1 MGCARRAVKEK
12 PVQDALS
19 IGSVMRQ
26 LVALTAD
33 FAALPRLRIL
43 PMRPASR
50 SAPAAC
56 LAFALVFLALGLGG
70 AAAADF
76 RLGARSLAVGAVKIS
91 ASALDLRG
99 SDLSQE
105 ALERLL
111 DPTDPEPAATRWQ
124 KLNIARVDIPELTL
138 EMKLLGQS
146 LTWRYRNVT
155 LANIRAGLIGEA
167 MSPRGTGVA
176 SDPSVGDVHYE
187 WGTTRIERLDAAG
200 LASVT
205 TGTRAAGEAPRF
217 REIIGTARIEA
228 FSQKQGGFIA
238 TQAVNTWR
246 GMAMSAG
253 FKPWG
258 ERFALVGE
266 TMSKA
271 MAADKA
277 GEKAPKP
284 EPAALADM
292 LSLLEDVR
300 FGTSEIEGAKITFA
314 VDKAKGIEEAGEVT
328 FRRIA
333 TSDTGDIAANSAL
346 AQDISGIFGDAR
358 FTLKEISLKGFSAA
372 TAVSALRA
380 SMAAGKPGAV
390 EEDIAK
396 FIPKI
401 GRLTIAG
408 LDINAPAKPAKPP
421 ATEATAALK
430 AGLGE
435 FVIDVRAQE
444 NGTPSDIRIAVEKLS
459 APVPRDEVS
468 SKQLLDLGYTQLEV
482 SSRIDLGW
490 DRTRN
495 EIALRETG
503 LEGRDML
510 NFRLSGVV
518 GNASKDLFA
527 PDLALMQVAAL
538 GLNLQSLQLRLEN
551 LGLFDRLLKAEATK
565 AGKEPAAL
573 RRDWSALAAIALP
586 AMLGDSPAAKTLA
599 GAVARFIAS
608 PRVLSISATAP
619 QGGIGLADVIAAGD
633 PKAVLGRV
641 EIKAEAQ

>member
-1 MGCARRAVKEK
+1 MGCLRRAVKQE
-12 PVQDALS
+12 PVQDTLS
-19 IGSVMRQ
+19 FGCVMRQ
-26 LVALTAD
+26 LVAPTAD
-33 FAALPRLRIL
+33 FSALTCPRML
-43 PMRPASR
+43 PMRPAR
-50 SAPAAC
+50 VPAPACRFAC
-56 LAFALVFLALGLGG
+56 ALVFLAMGIAGT
-70 AAAADF
+70 AAADF
-76 RLGARSLAVGAVKIS
+76 RLGARSFAVGAVKLS

-111 DPTDPEPAATRWQ
+111 DPADPEPAANRWP
-124 KLNIARVDIPELTL
+124 KLNIARIDIPELVF

-167 MSPRGTGVA
+167 SSPRGEGVA
-176 SDPSVGDVHYE
+176 SDPSVGNVTYE
-187 WGTTRIERLDAAG
+187 WGATRIERLDAAG

-217 REIIGTARIEA
+217 REIIGAARVEG
-228 FSQKQGGFIA
+228 FTQKQGGFTA

-246 GMAMSAG
+246 GLAMSAG
-253 FKPWG
+253 FRPWG
-258 ERFALVGE
+258 ERLALVGE
-266 TMSKA
+266 TMGKA

-277 GEKAPKP
+277 GEKAPTP
-284 EPAALADM
+284 APAALADM
-292 LSLLEDVR
+292 LSLLEDIR
-300 FGTSEIEGAKITFA
+300 FGTNEIEGARIAFA
-314 VDKAKGIEEAGEVT
+314 IDKAKGIEEAGEVT

-333 TSDTGDIAANSAL
+333 TSDTGDIAANSAT
-346 AQDISGIFGDAR
+346 AQDISGVFGEAR
-358 FTLKEISLKGFSAA
+358 FTLREISLKGFSAA

-380 SMAAGKPGAV
+380 SMAAGKPAAADENV
-390 EEDIAK
+390 AR
-396 FIPKI
+396 FIPTL
-401 GRLTIAG
+401 GRLAIAG
-408 LDINAPAKPAKPP
+408 LDINVPARPAKPP
-421 ATEATAALK
+421 ATPATAALK

-444 NGTPSDIRIAVEKLS
+444 NGTPSDIRVAVEKLS
-459 APVPRDEVS
+459 APVPRDDAS

-482 SSRIDLGW
+482 SSRIDIGW
-490 DRTRN
+490 DRARS
-495 EIALRETG
+495 EIRLRETG

-510 NFRLSGVV
+510 NFRLSGVL
-518 GNASKDLFA
+518 GNAGKDLFA

-586 AMLGDSPAAKTLA
+586 AMLGDSPAAKILA

-608 PRVLSISATAP
+608 PRVLTISATAP
-619 QGGIGLADVIAAGD
+619 AGGIGLADVIAAGD